1 MSGKHWLEREPS
13 QSPGLQ
19 RIQEAQQAAALAKTQ
34 EAQRVCEAEM
44 AKIEAERKKLEMIAR
59 IEQKTAQVLPLLEEI
74 RDFANRAGIHP
85 VGNVPWKDSSKTIKI
100 DPEFILTSKPEV
112 KMKEGN
118 ELEISSWRDDVAREI
133 ELRYSYKGYKAR
145 FETVSDGL
153 IDGSQW
159 REFAGWKDAALFF
172 GIKLR
177 IKRDGSVGISK
188 YETVHIPASG
198 GRGGCSAHDEVRT
211 VEVLLP
217 EKVLEIKPILA
228 EAFHEPLLLRVEPIH
243 NIIQEVT
250 SQPEPQASTGIGGL
264 VKGFLGIK

>member
-1 MSGKHWLEREPS
+1 MSGKHWLEREP
-13 QSPGLQ
+13 QDSPGLQ
-19 RIQEAQQAAALAKTQ
+19 RIREAQQVVALAKVQ
-34 EAQRVCEAEM
+34 EAQRVRETEMTKREA
-44 AKIEAERKKLEMIAR
+44 KQKRLEMIAL

-74 RDFANRAGIHP
+74 RDFANQAGIHP
-85 VGNVPWKDSSKTIKI
+85 VGNVPWKDSSETIKI

-112 KMKEGN
+112 KMKQGN
-118 ELEISSWRDDVAREI
+118 ELGISSWRDDVAREI

-153 IDGSQW
+153 INGSRW
-159 REFAGWKDAALFF
+159 SKFAGWKDAALFF

-177 IKRDGSVGISK
+177 IKRDGSVGVSK

-228 EAFHEPLLLRVEPIH
+228 EAFHEPLLLRVEPIP
-243 NIIQEVT
+243 NIQEVI
-250 SQPEPQASTGIGGL
+250 SQPEPRTYTSVTDL
-264 VKGFLGIK
+264 VKGFFGIK